1 MKMMRAEEGER
12 KNIRIFLKI
21 IIYKRFDEA

>member
-1 MKMMRAEEGER
+1 MQQGN

-21 IIYKRFDEA
+21 KNSAVNSKNRKEIED